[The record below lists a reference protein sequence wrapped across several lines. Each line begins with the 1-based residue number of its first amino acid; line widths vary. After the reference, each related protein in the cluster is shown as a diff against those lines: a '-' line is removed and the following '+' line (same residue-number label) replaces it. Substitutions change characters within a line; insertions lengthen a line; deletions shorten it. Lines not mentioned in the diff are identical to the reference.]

1 MNGPHAIRLDLG
13 SRDENRFVAMF
24 MRDLGLEYIKE
35 HDAYFIKG
43 VYAEAKR
50 RVGRR
55 TDFYCP

>member
-1 MNGPHAIRLDLG
+1 MVNGPHAIRLDLG

-50 RVGRR
+50 RVGRE
-55 TDFYCP
+55 